1 MTDTKRIL
9 FLTAEPTETAR
20 LRLGQEFREI
30 KEKLRLANHREKFQ
44 LEDAFSA
51 RPGDISQELLRF
63 APHIVHFSG
72 HGGSTGKLCFE
83 DGLGNVQPV
92 TPQALA
98 ALFRLVADQV
108 ECVVLNACYSDI
120 QAEAIVQHIPFVI
133 GMNTAIGDQAAI
145 AFSVGFYKAL
155 GANRSYEEAFK
166 FGCVEIQLEGIP
178 EELTPV
184 LRRKRVKSSPDNF
197 YVERPSIEHRCYGEI
212 QKPGAL
218 IRIKAP
224 DKMGKTSLMNRILSY
239 ARDEKNYQ
247 TVTLNC
253 SDLINRQTAIDMKIF
268 LRSFCNNVSQKLGL
282 NNQVNERWQDNLTSM
297 SNSIDYFQKYLLP
310 NTSNNL
316 VLALNNVDLIFE
328 QNEISQDFCSLLR
341 NFYDM
346 ARRGN
351 PNSRIWEKLR
361 LIIVHSTEFYASLE
375 IHSSPLAGV
384 GLVVDLPEFEPEQ
397 VQSLVNL
404 YELQYNP
411 NQIAQLM
418 AMLGG
423 HPHLLQTGINNIKL
437 NNKTIEQFL
446 QEAPTLAGAFNHHLQ
461 ELLKTLENN
470 LELKTAFIQ
479 VISADENNPVKLRP
493 KIAMLLQRLGLVKFD
508 GNFVKPRCKLY
519 RLFFREFL

>member
-20 LRLGQEFREI
+20 LRLGQELREI
-30 KEKLRLANHREKFQ
+30 EEKLQRARHGAMFQ
-44 LEDAFSA
+44 LKPASSA
-51 RPGDISQELLRF
+51 RPGNVSQELLEF

-72 HGGSTGKLCFE
+72 HGASTGELCFE
-83 DGLGNVQPV
+83 DVLGRVQPV

-98 ALFRLVADQV
+98 ALFKLVANQV
-108 ECVVLNACYSDI
+108 ECVILNACYSDI

-155 GANRSYEEAFK
+155 SANRSPQEAFK
-166 FGCVEIQLEGIP
+166 FGCAEIQLEGIS

-184 LRRKRVKSSPDNF
+184 LRQKIVKSSPDNF
-197 YVERPSIEHRCYGEI
+197 YVERPSIEQRCYEEI
-212 QKPGAL
+212 QKPGAF

-224 DKMGKTSLMNRILSY
+224 DKMGKKSLTNRILSY

-253 SDLINRQTAIDMKIF
+253 SQLINHQTTTDIKVF
-268 LRSFCNNVSQKLGL
+268 LQTFCTAVTRKLEL
-282 NNQVNERWQDNLTSM
+282 RNQVDELWNHSYTHMDNTG
-297 SNSIDYFQKYLLP
+297 DYFQNYLL
-310 NTSNNL
+310 SNIDNDL
-316 VLALNNVDLIFE
+316 VLALHEVDLIFE
-328 QNEISQDFCSLLR
+328 QSQISADFCSLLR
-341 NFYDM
+341 NFYDI
-346 ARRGN
+346 ARRGTR
-351 PNSRIWEKLR
+351 NSRIWEKLR
-361 LIIVHSTEFYASLE
+361 LIIVHSTEVYAALD
-375 IHSSPLAGV
+375 INSSPITGV
-384 GLVVDLPEFEPEQ
+384 GLVVDLPEFEQEQ
-397 VQSLVNL
+397 VQRLVNL
-404 YELQYNP
+404 YKLQFNP

-437 NNKTIEQFL
+437 NNKSIEQFL

-461 ELLKTLENN
+461 ELLATLENN

-479 VISADENNPVKLRP
+479 VISADENNPVKLHP
-493 KIAMLLQRLGLVKFD
+493 KMAMLLQRFGLVKFE

-519 RLFFREFL
+519 QLFFREFL